1 MRDSPWF
8 KTESVLGALVTPVQY
23 EIKGTSYDLGWES
36 RLGDCIRFSSRA
48 SRVSWTAPRAVKQRV
63 FAYDC
68 GSGGFRGLAG
78 CTGPRVLRTGAA
90 LYLAKFL
97 VLPWF
102 LMLVRIVFISRYRIP
117 YPKSF
122 SFYTSL
128 VTPNT
133 YPSPLSITRPLGKA
147 KSQKPGVPFHSIPS
161 SLRYTKI
168 CPKPLPSPKDNQP
181 KRLGSNLGLFST
193 IVSIFSIIS
202 GVNFSACFTAS
213 TFSRTCSGLL
223 APVMTL
229 EILRF
234 LMIQAIAS
242 WERVIPSSLATVCV
256 TLLVHCDT

>member
-1 MRDSPWF
+1 M
-8 KTESVLGALVTPVQY
+8 LCALVTPVQY

-48 SRVSWTAPRAVKQRV
+48 SRVSWTVSRAVKLRE
-63 FAYDC
+63 FSYDC
-68 GSGGFRGLAG
+68 GFGEFRGLVG
-78 CTGPRVLRTGAA
+78 CTGPRVVCAGA

-102 LMLVRIVFISRYRIP
+102 LMLVRIVFTSRYRIP

-133 YPSPLSITRPLGKA
+133 YPSPLSVTRPLGKA

-168 CPKPLPSPKDNQP
+168 CPKPLPNPKDNQP

-193 IVSIFSIIS
+193 IFSIFSIIS

-229 EILRF
+229 EISGF

-242 WERVIPSSLATVCV
+242 WERVIPSSLAIVCV
-256 TLLVHCDT
+256 TLLVHRNT